1 MNGLDPLSA
10 FSSNKNVTVIKKEHS
25 RNAEA
30 MAKLAK
36 VENMLEILWNKEDDP
51 DVGEALNELKE
62 AMNLLKY

>member
-1 MNGLDPLSA
+1 
-10 FSSNKNVTVIKKEHS
+10 
-25 RNAEA
+25 